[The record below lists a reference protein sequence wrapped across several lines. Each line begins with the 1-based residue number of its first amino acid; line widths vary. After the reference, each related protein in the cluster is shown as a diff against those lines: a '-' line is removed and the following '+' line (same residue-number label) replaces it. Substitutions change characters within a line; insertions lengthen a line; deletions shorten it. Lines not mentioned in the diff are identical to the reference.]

1 MMKKFVLL
9 SLICF
14 AFHLAQAQ
22 VKEDPVGDDVTSTTL
37 LVDTADGAAVLIT
50 YTLRNEELLQL
61 MGNMFGADTTVYL
74 PCNGKFDTTR
84 LTPPPYGKDTFEVLD
99 FALKPC
105 VVDDLKKGMALQ
117 GACVKAKLHQDSVLG
132 RNSCNNI
139 SKKGGYP
146 IAYCVRAEDNPRSI
160 VYVDIDPEG
169 ASNLDSLLMNF
180 FLPLENVNDNQPP
193 SNVKDP
199 NNIQEVVV
207 RVYEDG
213 VLKKTLV
220 TPVLSKHVRD
230 TAFWV
235 PFFIDLPMVK
245 GKKYQ
250 IQLYGNKPIYPN
262 RSLSLMDFFGFRLVT
277 SCKVIGKSCTWTGP
291 RTILELDD
299 ECQPASLLLWES
311 TCQDSFLVYVVKID
325 TVRPVITRCQRDT
338 MIELPKGICEFD
350 FNVLPIAYVDNC
362 TQTHV
367 EVFSKYGN
375 LRTNGGLLTGIRPGK
390 HTIVYVVTDACGNS
404 TSCSFELRVKEK
416 KGFSL
421 ICSQG
426 KVVVL
431 SDSCTTIPAK
441 TFKPITQGLCC
452 DSTIIIVQRMDRVST
467 GKDVEFCC
475 GDVGQRVMVRVI
487 VKSYCDPLDSNE
499 CMIEVEVQDKRPP
512 RIECE
517 PDLAVD
523 CSIFDTT
530 ILDTIGRPT
539 IKEECG
545 FTLREDRMIN
555 INACKSGTI
564 MRTWTATD
572 ASGNTA
578 TCKQTIYI
586 INPSRFSESD
596 ITWPKDDTLI
606 GCTWNTDPSLTGRPR
621 WVEPGCY
628 NDIVVYVPNDRR
640 IMFPNPKF
648 GICAIIERTWLVSDN
663 CQPGP
668 GYRHVQRIVLKD
680 TTLPV
685 IVYCP
690 ADTTIGNFGACSS
703 LVNVKLPPVL
713 AKDCHGILH
722 ITNNGQYST
731 NKGADASGKYPIG
744 THHITYVV
752 TDSCGNTATC
762 KTTVTV
768 VDRKPPTPYCSNGI
782 ITTVGNM
789 GAMGI
794 MVGVWAK
801 DLNKGSYDDCCHDS
815 TLTFSFSGDSLVMG
829 RVFTCADVGENEVQM
844 WVIDCHGNKS
854 FCTTKVIIQDNRGW
868 CPPGDTMNIGGTL
881 RSLSGKP
888 LEEVTVALNA
898 RDTLVTS
905 TYLYTQLMKG
915 TYTIRPSK
923 QGDPLDGV
931 STADIVKIQRHI
943 LGNEPFSPYQL
954 LAGDVNCSGSITA
967 ADIAEIRKLILG
979 VSTDFSCHSSWMFV
993 PTAYIFPDPSNP
1005 WNCPQEIK
1013 IQPLVVSRLNE
1024 HFIGIKRGDVNGSST
1039 GAFSGD
1045 DRQLMKR
1052 SNDFDLQFI
1061 DSLYQKALAYEL
1073 SRTVLTAVP
1082 NPTNDYVHITL
1093 PQVVP
1098 QALFIHLE
1106 SGGKV
1111 PNCLS
1116 YEVHDDVLRVDMRL
1130 YPPGVYT
1137 LVIKTQTW
1145 RYVARVVKM

>member
-1 MMKKFVLL
+1 MFV
-9 SLICF
+9 F
-14 AFHLAQAQ
+14 AQCAIAQLKVDTTVIVPCDGFFDITKLAPPSYP
-22 VKEDPVGDDVTSTTL
+22 KEIR
-37 LVDTADGAAVLIT
+37 DTADFVL
-50 YTLRNEELLQL
+50 NS
-61 MGNMFGADTTVYL
+61 
-74 PCNGKFDTTR
+74 
-84 LTPPPYGKDTFEVLD
+84 
-99 FALKPC
+99 C
-105 VVDDLKKGMALQ
+105 VPDLLKKSVIVQSG
-117 GACVKAKLHQDSVLG
+117 CAKSRLHLDSLIG

-139 SKKGGYP
+139 SQKGGYG
-146 IAYCVRAEDNPRSI
+146 IAYCVRAENTPRSI
-160 VYVDIDPEG
+160 VYVDIDPLEETQF
-169 ASNLDSLLMNF
+169 DSFFMHF

-199 NNIQEVVV
+199 NNIQEVVIN
-207 RVYEDG
+207 VYEDG
-213 VLKKTLV
+213 VLKRTVV

-235 PFFIDLPMVK
+235 PFFIDLPMQK

-250 IQLYGNKPIYPN
+250 LQLYGNKPIYPN
-262 RSLSLMDFFGFRLVT
+262 RALSLMDFFGFRAVY
-277 SCKVIGKSCTWTGP
+277 SCKEVGKSCTWKGP
-291 RTILELDD
+291 ELILVLDD
-299 ECQPASLLLWES
+299 ECEPANWYRWTS
-311 TCQDSFLVYVVKID
+311 TCLDTFIAKVARRD

-362 TQTHV
+362 TRT
-367 EVFSKYGN
+367 EVKVLSPHGD
-375 LRTNGGLLTGIRPGK
+375 LTTNGGILKGVRPGK

-404 TSCSFELRVKEK
+404 TSCSFELRVKEQ
-416 KGFSL
+416 KGFN
-421 ICSQG
+421 IACDRG
-426 KVVVL
+426 PIVTL
-431 SDSCTTIPAK
+431 SDSCTTVPAN
-441 TFKPITQGLCC
+441 TFKYTTLGLCC
-452 DSTIIIVQRMDRVST
+452 DSTITIVQRMDRT
-467 GKDVEFCC
+467 GNGKEVKFCC

-487 VKSYCDPLDSNE
+487 AKSFCDPLDSAE
-499 CMIEVEVQDKRPP
+499 CMIEVMVQDKRPP
-512 RIECE
+512 VIECP

-523 CSIFDTT
+523 CSIIDTALIGNFGKPIVKEACSYT
-530 ILDTIGRPT
+530 IV
-539 IKEECG
+539 
-545 FTLREDRMIN
+545 EDRKIN

-564 MRTWTATD
+564 VRTWTVTD

-578 TCKQTIYI
+578 TCSQTISV
-586 INPSRFSESD
+586 INPSKFNESH
-596 ITWPKDDTLI
+596 ITWPRDTTLV

-621 WVEPGCY
+621 WVEPGCF
-628 NDIVVYVPNDRR
+628 NDIDVHLPKDSS
-640 IMFPNPKF
+640 IMFQTPKF
-648 GICAIIERTWLVSDN
+648 GICAIILRTWLVNDN
-663 CQPGP
+663 CQPGQ
-668 GYRHVQRIVLKD
+668 GYRHVQRITLKD
-680 TTLPV
+680 TTVPV
-685 IVYCP
+685 ITYCP
-690 ADTTIGNFGACSS
+690 PDTTIGNFGACSS

-713 AKDCHGILH
+713 ANDCHGILS
-722 ITNNGQYST
+722 ITNNGQ
-731 NKGADASGKYPIG
+731 KGADASGKYPIG
-744 THHITYVV
+744 THPITYVV

-768 VDRKPPTPYCSNGI
+768 VDKKPPTPYCSNGV
-782 ITTVGNM
+782 ITTLANM
-789 GAMGI
+789 GPMGI
-794 MVGVWAK
+794 MASLWAK
-801 DLNKGSYDDCCHDS
+801 DLNHKSWDDCCKDS
-815 TLTFSFSGDSLVMG
+815 LTYSFSGDSLVMS
-829 RVFTCADVGENEVQM
+829 RVFTCADVGENTVEM

-854 FCTTKVIIQDNRGW
+854 FCKTKVIIQDNHGW

-905 TYLYTQLMKG
+905 TYLYTQLVKG

-931 STADIVKIQRHI
+931 STADIVKIQRYI
-943 LGNEPFSPYQL
+943 LGIETFSPYQL
-954 LAGDVNCSGSITA
+954 LAGDVNCKGGVTS

-1013 IQPLVVSRLNE
+1013 IQPLVASRLNE
-1024 HFIGIKRGDVNGSST
+1024 HFIGVKLGDVNGSST
-1039 GAFSGD
+1039 GSFSGGD
-1045 DRQLMKR
+1045 QQLMKR

-1061 DSLYQKALAYEL
+1061 DSLYNQAVAYEL
-1073 SRTVLTAVP
+1073 SRTVLTAEP

-1098 QALFIHLE
+1098 EALFIYLE
-1106 SGGKV
+1106 SGGRV